1 MWIEET
7 NSKLDS
13 SSVLRVNV
21 YNKFYQYT
29 ILLIAFPNTLSQE
42 LLRKSQQNGEMDTT
56 LREKQLCVTN

>member
-13 SSVLRVNV
+13 SSVLRINV
-21 YNKFYQYT
+21 YNKVYQYT
-29 ILLIAFPNTLSQE
+29 ILLIAFPYTLSQE

-56 LREKQLCVTN
+56 LRENSYV